1 MMQPKQIEGIKMD
14 TYHRWMEVVIPSS
27 LAGLPVISIPCGY
40 NQEGL
45 PMGMQLVGGFNADLK
60 VLTTAN
66 YFDKILKGTV

>member
-1 MMQPKQIEGIKMD
+1 
-14 TYHRWMEVVIPSS
+14 MEVVIPSS
-27 LAGLPVISIPCGY
+27 LTGLPVISIPCGY